1 MNTRPSLV
9 RSIPFWILL
18 VGSLASVGFGLWL
31 MSDKLSV
38 MISTLTDQSATGV
51 EVYAGQSWIVV
62 AAAFI
67 GAGLVG
73 LVAVLALAVARS
85 FVSRPV
91 EVVEAIA
98 WEEAPADEVLPTE
111 ETATVADPTTTDAEE
126 KTGDDAEEKTGVD
139 ADENVPAQPV
149 VR

>member
-31 MSDKLSV
+31 MADKLGV

-51 EVYAGQSWIVV
+51 EVYAGQSWVVV

-73 LVAVLALAVARS
+73 LVAVLALAAARS
-85 FVSRPV
+85 LMSRPV
-91 EVVEAIA
+91 EVVETIS
-98 WEEAPADEVLPTE
+98 WQEPTPADETTPPRESETPADEKVLP
-111 ETATVADPTTTDAEE
+111 ATDEPVEQPA
-126 KTGDDAEEKTGVD
+126 VD
-139 ADENVPAQPV
+139 QPSA
-149 VR
+149 R